1 MAGARRKARIIALQ
15 ALFEVDSVGHVPQ
28 RTLEHLIDQS
38 GLAEEAAE
46 FAWHLVE
53 AVLEN
58 KERIDVMI
66 QDHAPA
72 WPLAQMALIDRNILR
87 IAICEILVEDNVPVK
102 AAINEAVELAK
113 MFGSDTSSKF
123 VNGVLGSISAKV

>member
-1 MAGARRKARIIALQ
+1 M
-15 ALFEVDSVGHVPQ
+15 GHMPQ
-28 RTLEHLIDQS
+28 RTLEHLISQS
-38 GLAEEAAE
+38 GLAEEAAA
-46 FAWHLVE
+46 FARQLVE

-72 WPLAQMALIDRNILR
+72 WPIGQMALVDRNILR
-87 IAICEILVEDNVPVK
+87 IAICEILVEGNVPVK

-113 MFGSDTSSKF
+113 LFGSDTSSKF